1 MDESIGKNIKFM
13 GNQIKRNDVLEF
25 VDAVLKEKGRL
36 DTNVLF
42 TAGLSGLANE
52 YMIHIIDDDDSFA
65 VKLEPHDDNMDSLE
79 FTIDKESRTIYRSM
93 DNQGQ
98 QTKDDENIDFL
109 DEIWLKSV
117 VSVIEDESD

>member
-42 TAGLSGLANE
+42 TTGLSGLADE

-93 DNQGQ
+93 DDQGQ

-109 DEIWLKSV
+109 DEI
-117 VSVIEDESD
+117 